1 MASVDEAAP
10 EKVRTL
16 TERRGKIKEDDDVA
30 LDVVVDLIVRD
41 LSENTRHLQDIERKV
56 RSGTN
61 TEPRAVVGSSIFTG
75 AKVGC
80 AHSHHHDHS
89 TGDDPIGKE
98 IDELLEPASLRTMV
112 PAIIRSCTDV
122 YNKVVHRAREDGED
136 MPDEVKSYVR
146 KECLLNSAKQEIVTT
161 ARKWLQSQNQSRSTE
176 GGTYANPIALK
187 QSPVCEIDGSRALDR
202 LQPDTIRSLM
212 EKGWAV
218 QDGFIG
224 MREVKKIRKE
234 IELLEFE
241 GHFDTLYGQS
251 LIGLRNDKICYPKY
265 KDLDVEAYEWL
276 RWLIAERLQDLPFEL
291 NAKLSGEHKMLLQIH
306 TQIQVGIYPAKNG
319 FYKRHMDGGYG
330 EKDFGRTFSAVVFM
344 NSEKDYQEDGSDGG
358 ELVLYREGSADKAL
372 AKISPVGG
380 RLVIYNSREVSHEIL
395 PTSCGSGERRIAVTA
410 FLTGPQT
417 TKKLMVKLG
426 RAYRSVRSRPASV
439 GSVSVAELSARARGI
454 NPVLARP
461 WVHVYDTTAESAPWL
476 SEENMIYARELFSKK
491 VVGYP
496 LIGLWN
502 VERKSANNAH
512 RTPAVVICGRSN
524 VGKSTLINELLYGRQ
539 FDQVK
544 HRVRLSSHNITHAPV
559 SNKAGRTRHIF
570 RFDLGDRLRL
580 VDLPGYGFAEVEGS
594 VRDEWATL

>member
-16 TERRGKIKEDDDVA
+16 TESRGKIKKDDDVA
-30 LDVVVDLIVRD
+30 LDVVVDLVVRAFT
-41 LSENTRHLQDIERKV
+41 ENTRHLQDIERKVV

-75 AKVGC
+75 AKVGVRI
-80 AHSHHHDHS
+80 S
-89 TGDDPIGKE
+89 
-98 IDELLEPASLRTMV
+98 PA
-112 PAIIRSCTDV
+112 PQ
-122 YNKVVHRAREDGED
+122 K
-136 MPDEVKSYVR
+136 
-146 KECLLNSAKQEIVTT
+146 
-161 ARKWLQSQNQSRSTE
+161 

-187 QSPVCEIDGSRALDR
+187 QSPVCEIDGSHPLDR
-202 LQPDTIRSLM
+202 LRPDTLRSLM

-218 QDGFIG
+218 QDGH
-224 MREVKKIRKE
+224 RVRVDSIRVYSFVTA
-234 IELLEFE
+234 LPCSP
-241 GHFDTLYGQS
+241 GY
-251 LIGLRNDKICYPKY
+251 RNIFGGRLAAS
-265 KDLDVEAYEWL
+265 DLDVEAYEWL

-291 NAKLSGEHKMLLQIH
+291 NAKLSGEHRMLLQIH
-306 TQIQVGIYPAKNG
+306 TQIQVGVYPAKNG

-330 EKDFGRTFSAVVFM
+330 EKDVGRTFSAVVFM

-380 RLVIYNSREVSHEIL
+380 RLVIYNSREVPHEIL
-395 PTSCGSGERRIAVTA
+395 PTSC
-410 FLTGPQT
+410 
-417 TKKLMVKLG
+417 
-426 RAYRSVRSRPASV
+426 
-439 GSVSVAELSARARGI
+439 
-454 NPVLARP
+454 
-461 WVHVYDTTAESAPWL
+461 
-476 SEENMIYARELFSKK
+476 
-491 VVGYP
+491 
-496 LIGLWN
+496 LWN

-594 VRDEWATL
+594 VRDEWATLIERYLQVAGEESSQLQRAISLVDARRGVKGLDRALWDMLQEKRIPFQVVLTKVDLVHDVYELHDTMEHMIAILQEYDREVLWPYIHAVSSLHKHGINDLLLSLSAVARDFEMLGQARRVSGGG